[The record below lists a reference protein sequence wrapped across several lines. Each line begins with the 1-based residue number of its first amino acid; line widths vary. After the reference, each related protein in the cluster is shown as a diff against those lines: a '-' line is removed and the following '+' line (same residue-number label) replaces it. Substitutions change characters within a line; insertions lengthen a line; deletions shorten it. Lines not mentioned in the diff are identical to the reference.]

1 MLHGYT
7 SVVTVTEEYYN
18 STTLLPCSCQEGGG
32 MYCITRWS
40 EFVSVFVCVQALS
53 VYIVILQHSWKWFL
67 YYCCQNINRHS
78 KSDGD
83 PSPKRLKVEKS
94 AAHFLPPSNAED
106 AVSFKRN
113 VELLQSELGKPKPRA
128 EVLKDLMQHTFANR
142 WDSYVNNSNPSTLL
156 EYLSVYPLLKNT
168 AYSSM
173 FNCIRIFI

>member
-32 MYCITRWS
+32 MYWITRWS
-40 EFVSVFVCVQALS
+40 EFVSVFVCLWVS
-53 VYIVILQHSWKWFL
+53 ILLFYSIHGCGFYN

-156 EYLSVYPLLKNT
+156 EYFSVYPLLKNT

-173 FNCIRIFI
+173 FNCLRIFI